1 MQITTVRFLVLL
13 LSLSLILI
21 PEAPGQIPQAIPSQN
36 TGDLLVVDA
45 TGNQIWR
52 FMDLN
57 LDGDWNDASEIVS
70 YYAFSAAA
78 TLTNIAVGPD
88 GAVYVTE
95 SANDSVWR
103 LQDLNGDGVA
113 TGPGEA
119 TLFFSAVGNASGVTM
134 PSPLGITV
142 SADGAV
148 WVANSNTSTVGTD
161 SVIRLFDG
169 NGTGGAQD
177 AGEAVEY
184 GRFAVGQSAGI
195 SIPSGVVI
203 GADGAAY
210 YLENGTAGKG
220 IYRLH
225 DDVVVNGL
233 CTDAGEVTAFY
244 LPAAPAPSPTA
255 QYFGIAS
262 DRNGNFW
269 IADTAFD
276 RILRVK
282 DLDGNSTI
290 VNATTE
296 ESIFFQATAPS
307 TMWNVAVSSGGAV
320 YAVEDGGTSDRIFRL
335 FDLTA
340 NGTATDAGE
349 MSVVYDDTIA
359 SVNLGSIR
367 ALAFLKAPFIRTT
380 PNPIPI
386 GTGVTFFGEA
396 GAYDVFNVWVSVNAD
411 SFALPPYGT
420 VGINVSIP
428 GAFTELLPP
437 FTLDAT
443 GSFSFF
449 SPIAN
454 DPNLLG
460 ATFYLQA
467 VGGPPGRLQ
476 LSNVAVVTF
485 I

>member
-1 MQITTVRFLVLL
+1 MGVTNKPACAIS

-21 PEAPGQIPQAIPSQN
+21 CGASPGQVTQAIPFKN
-36 TGDLLVVDA
+36 TGDLLVIDA
-45 TGNQIWR
+45 SGNQVWR

-57 LDGDWNDASEIVS
+57 LDGDWNDAGEIVS
-70 YYAFSAAA
+70 YHAFPAGSV
-78 TLTNIAVGPD
+78 LTNLAVGPD

-113 TGPGEA
+113 TSPGEA
-119 TLFFSAVGNASGVTM
+119 TLFFSAAGNASGVTM

-148 WVANSNTSTVGTD
+148 WVANSNTSTQGTD

-169 NGTGGAQD
+169 NGDGNAQG

-184 GRFAVGQSAGI
+184 GRFAVGQSAG
-195 SIPSGVVI
+195 SSVPTNVTI
-203 GADGAAY
+203 GADGAVY
-210 YLENGTAGKG
+210 YLETGTMGRG

-225 DDVVVNGL
+225 DDVTPNGL
-233 CTDAGEVTAFY
+233 CTDPGEVTAFY
-244 LPAAPAPSPTA
+244 LPTSPTA
-255 QYFGIAS
+255 PSFFGLAS

-269 IADTAFD
+269 AADQIND

-282 DLDGNSTI
+282 DLNTDLTI
-290 VNATTE
+290 TNGGAE
-296 ESIFFQATAPS
+296 ESVFFQAAAPS
-307 TMWNVAVSSGGAV
+307 TMWNMAVSSGGAV
-320 YAVEDGGTSDRIFRL
+320 YVVEDGGTSDRIFRL
-335 FDLTA
+335 VDL
-340 NGTATDAGE
+340 NSDGNATGSGE
-349 MSVVYDDTIA
+349 MTVVYDDTIA

-367 ALAFLKAPFIRTT
+367 ALAFLKAPFIKTT

-386 GTGVTFFGEA
+386 GTGVTFSGEA
-396 GAYDVFNVWVSVNAD
+396 GAYDIFDVWASIYPD
-411 SFALPPYGT
+411 SFAVPPYGT
-420 VGINVSIP
+420 VGISISIP
-428 GAFTELLPP
+428 GAYFELVPVFPLGP
-437 FTLDAT
+437 T

-449 SPIAN
+449 TGIPN
-454 DPNLLG
+454 DPILLN
-460 ATFYLQA
+460 ATFYIQA
-467 VGGPPGRLQ
+467 IGGPPARLQ